1 MIDESGSS
9 GVQIKDALKQAYST
23 LHKIQNKDWERRQE
37 FLNNLAE
44 KYASENKIPKELAIK
59 ALMHH
64 EELRELFRHIRI
76 KMKGMRTPQLSEIW
90 TTDEVQE
97 KHIITGSREV
107 EEHLLQRNWSQL
119 RQAANTPFAEGEFAD
134 DIRWDGTGD
143 MADRMVEGMSL
154 PKI

>member
-1 MIDESGSS
+1 MIDEAGSP

-44 KYASENKIPKELAIK
+44 KYASENKIPKELAIRE
-59 ALMHH
+59 LMHH

-90 TTDEVQE
+90 TTDEEQE
-97 KHIITGSREV
+97 NT
-107 EEHLLQRNWSQL
+107 LLQV
-119 RQAANTPFAEGEFAD
+119 
-134 DIRWDGTGD
+134 
-143 MADRMVEGMSL
+143 VERSRSTFYKEIGHSYVRLQILHLQRVSL
-154 PKI
+154 QTI